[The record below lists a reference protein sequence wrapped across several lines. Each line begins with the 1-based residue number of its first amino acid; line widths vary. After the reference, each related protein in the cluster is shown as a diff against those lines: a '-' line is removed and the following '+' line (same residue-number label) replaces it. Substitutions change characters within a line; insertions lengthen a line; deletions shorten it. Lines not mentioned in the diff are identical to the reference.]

1 MLKNRI
7 EWLEEEEQ
15 ELKYKMLYNI
25 YIATGF
31 SSPRLGID
39 SLIARDN
46 AEDLKD
52 VLRFCRE
59 HNILPYFESFVITT
73 VRPQDYE
80 GRVLSQ
86 QGFDELFREL

>member
-1 MLKNRI
+1 
-7 EWLEEEEQ
+7 
-15 ELKYKMLYNI
+15 
-25 YIATGF
+25 
-31 SSPRLGID
+31 
-39 SLIARDN
+39 
-46 AEDLKD
+46 

-73 VRPQDYE
+73 VRPEDYE